1 MSSTQTPEPLFR
13 PLGPDDPRRLG
24 DFQVRARL
32 GAGGMGRVYLGATST
47 GRRLAIKVV
56 RSELAEDP
64 EFRTRFRREIDAAQR
79 VRGLYTAAVVD
90 ADADSERPWLATE
103 YVPGPS
109 LAAAVAAHGAL
120 PETTV
125 RTLVAGVA
133 EALYAVHRA
142 GLVHRD
148 LKPSNVLLGPEGP
161 CVIDFGIARAADAT
175 PLTRTGYPVGTPVF
189 MAPEQVRGEHAGT
202 AADVWALGALALYAA
217 TAEKPFGDGPESA
230 VLYRVVHEEPRLDG
244 CPAYLRDLVV
254 ACLDKHPGRRPSLSA
269 ILEQFPAPG
278 RGGGWLPERLGR
290 AVARYAETP
299 AHPMVASTPGSP
311 LSAMPPPIPPS
322 PHPSP
327 SRPPSPPPSP
337 APVAAAAPPAPGA
350 DPTTRR
356 PKRGR
361 RRVLAIGLL
370 SFLAV
375 LIAGGIAALVVH
387 RLQDDSGGPGGAST
401 SGDAPDP
408 GTYRLDRRITT
419 VGGWE
424 LVLTDMVVRSDGT
437 MAAHVR
443 YHNEDASDPGL
454 ACWTGNAP
462 DADSVEYA
470 DGTVVKSTQTY
481 CSEHPN
487 AQWDVARGK
496 SWTAYAVFPSPTS
509 GQSFTL
515 HWQPDDVPSGDVT
528 GITLR

>member
-13 PLGPDDPRRLG
+13 PLEPDDPRRLG

-90 ADADSERPWLATE
+90 ADADSVRPWLATE

-217 TAEKPFGDGPESA
+217 TAAKPFGDGPESA
-230 VLYRVVHEEPRLDG
+230 VLYRVVHEDPRLDG
-244 CPAYLRDLVV
+244 CPAYLRDLV
-254 ACLDKHPGRRPSLSA
+254 AGCLDKHPTRRPSLSA
-269 ILEQFPAPG
+269 ILEQFPAPE
-278 RGGGWLPERLGR
+278 RGGWLPEGLAR

-299 AHPMVASTPGSP
+299 ARPMLASVPP
-311 LSAMPPPIPPS
+311 APFAAMPPPLPPS
-322 PHPSP
+322 PA
-327 SRPPSPPPSP
+327 PSP
-337 APVAAAAPPAPGA
+337 APVAAAPVSAPGSG
-350 DPTTRR
+350 PTPR
-356 PKRGR
+356 PKQGR
-361 RRVLAIGLL
+361 RRVVAIGLA

-387 RLQDDSGGPGGAST
+387 QLQDDSGGQGGAAT

-408 GTYRLDRRITT
+408 ATYRLDRRVTT
-419 VGGWE
+419 TGGWE

-454 ACWTGNAP
+454 ACWTGNAS

-470 DGTVVKSTQTY
+470 DGTVVKSTETY
-481 CSEHPN
+481 CSQHPN
-487 AQWDVARGK
+487 AQWDVPRGK
-496 SWTAYAVFPSPTS
+496 SWTAYAVFPAPTS